1 MNDLTQVI
9 KSIQLTEKATLGT
22 ETSNSYTFKVDRNA
36 NKLEIKRAVEQL
48 LGKKV
53 VSVNTCNYVGKA
65 KRQRRA
71 DAGRTAHW
79 KKAVVR
85 LAKGETIDLV

>member
-9 KSIQLTEKATLGT
+9 KSIRLSEKATIGT
-22 ETSNSYTFKVDRNA
+22 ETNNEYTFKVDRNA
-36 NKLEIKRAVEQL
+36 NKLEIRQAVEKL

-53 VSVNTCNYVGKA
+53 VSVNTSNYSGKE

-71 DAGRTAHW
+71 DAGRTPHW
-79 KKAVVR
+79 KKAIVK
-85 LAKGETIDLV
+85 LAEGETIDLV

>member
-9 KSIQLTEKATLGT
+9 KSIRLSEKATLGS
-22 ETSNSYTFKVDRNA
+22 ETNNSYTFKVDRKA
-36 NKLEIKRAVEQL
+36 NKLEIKRAVETL

-53 VSVNTCNYVGKA
+53 VSVNTCNYSGKA

-79 KKAVVR
+79 KKAVVK
-85 LAKGETIDLV
+85 LAEGETIDLF

>member
-9 KSIQLTEKATLGT
+9 KSIRLTEKATLGT

-53 VSVNTCNYVGKA
+53 VSVNTCNYSGKA

-71 DAGRTAHW
+71 DQGRTAHW

-85 LAKGETIDLV
+85 LAEGETIDLV

>member
-9 KSIQLTEKATLGT
+9 KSIRLTEKATLGT

-53 VSVNTCNYVGKA
+53 VSVNTCNYSGKA

>member
-9 KSIQLTEKATLGT
+9 KSIRLTEKATLGT

-53 VSVNTCNYVGKA
+53 VSVNTCNYSGKA

-85 LAKGETIDLV
+85 LAKGETIELV